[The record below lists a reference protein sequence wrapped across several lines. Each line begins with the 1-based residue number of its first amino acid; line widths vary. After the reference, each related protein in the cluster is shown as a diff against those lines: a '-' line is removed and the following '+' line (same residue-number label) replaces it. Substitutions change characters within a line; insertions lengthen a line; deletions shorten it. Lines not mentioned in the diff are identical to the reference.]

1 MSKSFDSSN
10 SPEVYDPYKGDSY
23 QSSIAP
29 NESISLEEEE
39 EDESNDFNS
48 RNSRYF
54 VKENNLK
61 EDLNN
66 YQEGK
71 LKDGKYIGVIF
82 DNDGSTNPTTYNIIH
97 QNDSPIK
104 DVFQFNN
111 TSNDSN
117 SRKALNDNDYDNAL
131 NISFNGRK
139 RKFSEDKNETEKPL
153 LEYKKRKDEYYIIK
167 NVCSFSKFGKITKI
181 EENHPSNIPNE
192 ETNMNNPE
200 IKFIINKEE
209 EEQFRGR
216 PNKNK
221 KFLGNKNHNKY
232 EKINKT
238 KTIVKNFG
246 KELTKLTMVFFLII
260 ETN

>member
-82 DNDGSTNPTTYNIIH
+82 DNDDSTNPTTYNIIH

-104 DVFQFNN
+104 DVFQFDN
-111 TSNDSN
+111 TSNYSN
-117 SRKALNDNDYDNAL
+117 SGRALNDYDLDNAL

-139 RKFSEDKNETEKPL
+139 RKFSEVKNETEKPL
-153 LEYKKRKDEYYIIK
+153 LEYKKRKDEYTSNK
-167 NVCSFSKFGKITKI
+167 NDCSFSLF
-181 EENHPSNIPNE
+181 ENN
-192 ETNMNNPE
+192 
-200 IKFIINKEE
+200 
-209 EEQFRGR
+209 
-216 PNKNK
+216 
-221 KFLGNKNHNKY
+221 
-232 EKINKT
+232 
-238 KTIVKNFG
+238 VK
-246 KELTKLTMVFFLII
+246 LH
-260 ETN
+260 

>member
-71 LKDGKYIGVIF
+71 LKDGKYIGMIF
-82 DNDGSTNPTTYNIIH
+82 DDDESANPTTYNIIH

-104 DVFQFNN
+104 DVFQFDN
-111 TSNDSN
+111 TSNYSN
-117 SRKALNDNDYDNAL
+117 SGRALNDYDLDNAL

-139 RKFSEDKNETEKPL
+139 RKFSEDKNET
-153 LEYKKRKDEYYIIK
+153 
-167 NVCSFSKFGKITKI
+167 
-181 EENHPSNIPNE
+181 
-192 ETNMNNPE
+192 
-200 IKFIINKEE
+200 
-209 EEQFRGR
+209 
-216 PNKNK
+216 
-221 KFLGNKNHNKY
+221 
-232 EKINKT
+232 
-238 KTIVKNFG
+238 
-246 KELTKLTMVFFLII
+246 
-260 ETN
+260 